1 MTGSS
6 GRLSLP
12 GSRLAV
18 VSEVHQLSRA
28 DARRIAVQ
36 AQQLQADRPTDL
48 MDLVRHLTVL
58 QVEPT
63 AAIAPSAQVVAWSR
77 LGSAFDP
84 EDLEAA
90 VATGA
95 LVELHNMLR
104 PRRGHRTVP
113 SRDGAWP
120 GPGEL
125 KDWQEGRRDW
135 LVANDDCRR
144 DILEKLYDEGPL
156 PTRELPD
163 TTLLPWE
170 SSGWNNDRSRRM
182 LLDLLVQ
189 RGEVATAGYE
199 GRERL
204 WDLAERVY
212 PDVPVVPAGRGAA
225 HPGDPPAH
233 APSALP
239 APAVSEVPGEPNY
252 VGEVGEPAVVE
263 GVRGKWRVDPA
274 YLDAPLDAR
283 TALLSP
289 LDRLVFDR
297 KRMAELFEF
306 DYQLEMY
313 KPAAKR
319 RWGYWALPILVGDRL
334 VGKVDATADRDA
346 GVLRVDAVHE
356 DAPFDDPTR
365 AAVDAELESLATWLD
380 LEITHPAE

>member
-1 MTGSS
+1 M
-6 GRLSLP
+6 
-12 GSRLAV
+12 A
-18 VSEVHQLSRA
+18 QL
-28 DARRIAVQ
+28 
-36 AQQLQADRPTDL
+36 LQADRPTGL

-77 LGSAFDP
+77 LGAGFDP
-84 EDLEAA
+84 ADLDTA

-95 LVELHNMLR
+95 LVELRSMLR
-104 PRRGHRTVP
+104 PAEDISLFRAELA
-113 SRDGAWP
+113 AWP

-135 LVANDDCRR
+135 LEANSDCRR

-189 RGEVATAGYE
+189 CGEVASAGYE

-212 PDVPVVPAGRGAA
+212 PDDPVVPLEEALQVRATRRLAA
-225 HPGDPPAH
+225 LGIAR
-233 APSALP
+233 ARSA
-239 APAVSEVPGEPNY
+239 EMPGEPND
-252 VGEVGEPAVVE
+252 VGEVGEAAVVG
-263 GVRGKWRVDPA
+263 GVRGTWRVDPS
-274 YLDAPLDAR
+274 YLDAPLDGRA
-283 TALLSP
+283 ALLSP
-289 LDRLVFDR
+289 LDRLVMDR
-297 KRMAELFEF
+297 KRMTEIFEF

-319 RWGYWALPILVGDRL
+319 RWGYWALPILYDDRL
-334 VGKVDATADRDA
+334 VGKLDATADREA

-356 DAPFDDPTR
+356 DEPFDRATR
-365 AAVDAELESLATWLD
+365 AAIDAQIEELARWLD
-380 LEITHPAE
+380 LELQR

>member
-1 MTGSS
+1 MAGST
-6 GRLSLP
+6 LT
-12 GSRLAV
+12 V

-28 DARRIAVQ
+28 DARRIAVR
-36 AQQLQADRPTDL
+36 AQLLHADRPTDL

-77 LGSAFDP
+77 LGPAFDP

-95 LVELHNMLR
+95 LVELHSMLR
-104 PRRGHRTVP
+104 PAEDIALFR
-113 SRDGAWP
+113 AEMALWP

-135 LVANDDCRR
+135 LETNDDCRR

-199 GRERL
+199 GRDRL

-212 PDVPVVPAGRGAA
+212 PDDPVVPL
-225 HPGDPPAH
+225 DE
-233 APSALP
+233 ALHTR
-239 APAVSEVPGEPNY
+239 ATRRLTALGVARARSTEVPGEPNY
-252 VGEVGEPAVVE
+252 VGEVGEPAVIE
-263 GVRGKWRVDPA
+263 GVRGKWRVDPS
-274 YLDAPLDAR
+274 YLEAPLDGR

-319 RWGYWALPILVGDRL
+319 RWGYWALPVLVGDRL
-334 VGKVDATADRDA
+334 VGKVDATAERDK
-346 GVLRVDAVHE
+346 GVLRVDAIHDDE
-356 DAPFDDPTR
+356 PFDPETR
-365 AAVDAELESLATWLD
+365 DLIEAELDSLALWLGLEPD
-380 LEITHPAE
+380 LPG

>member
-1 MTGSS
+1 M
-6 GRLSLP
+6 
-12 GSRLAV
+12 
-18 VSEVHQLSRA
+18 SEVHHLSRA
-28 DARRIAVQ
+28 DARRIAIR
-36 AQQLQADRPTDL
+36 AQLLHADRPTDL
-48 MDLVRHLTVL
+48 IDLVRHLTVL

-77 LGSAFDP
+77 LGSAFDA

-95 LVELHNMLR
+95 LVELHSMLR
-104 PRRGHRTVP
+104 PAEDIALFRAEMA
-113 SRDGAWP
+113 AWP
-120 GPGEL
+120 GPGAL

-135 LVANDDCRR
+135 LEANDDCRR

-189 RGEVATAGYE
+189 RGEVASAGYE

-212 PDVPVVPAGRGAA
+212 PDDLVVPL
-225 HPGDPPAH
+225 DE
-233 APSALP
+233 ALHIR
-239 APAVSEVPGEPNY
+239 ATRRITALGIARSRSTEVPGEPNY

-274 YLDAPLDAR
+274 YLEAPLDGR

-334 VGKVDATADRDA
+334 VGKLDATADRDA

-356 DAPFDDPTR
+356 DEPFDTSTST
-365 AAVDAELESLATWLD
+365 AVDSEIDQLASWLGLELG
-380 LEITHPAE
+380 

>member
-1 MTGSS
+1 MLRST
-6 GRLSLP
+6 LT
-12 GSRLAV
+12 V

-36 AQQLQADRPTDL
+36 AQLLQAARPTDL
-48 MDLVRHLTVL
+48 MDLVRHLTLL

-77 LGSAFDP
+77 LGSTFEP

-90 VATGA
+90 IATGA
-95 LVELHNMLR
+95 LVELHSMLR
-104 PRRGHRTVP
+104 PAEDIALFRAEMAV
-113 SRDGAWP
+113 WP

-135 LVANDDCRR
+135 LEANGDCRR

-189 RGEVATAGYE
+189 RGEVASAGYE

-212 PDVPVVPAGRGAA
+212 PDVPVLPIEEALHIRATRRLAA
-225 HPGDPPAH
+225 VGIAR
-233 APSALP
+233 ARTT
-239 APAVSEVPGEPNY
+239 EVPGEPHH
-252 VGEVGEPAVVE
+252 VGEVGESAVIE
-263 GVRGKWRVDPA
+263 GVRGTWRIDPT
-274 YLDAPLDAR
+274 YLDAPLDGRA
-283 TALLSP
+283 ALLSP
-289 LDRLVFDR
+289 LDRLVMDR
-297 KRMAELFEF
+297 KRMTEVFEF
-306 DYQLEMY
+306 DYKLEMY
-313 KPAAKR
+313 TPVAKR
-319 RWGYWALPILVGDRL
+319 QWGYWALPILYDDRL
-334 VGKVDATADRDA
+334 VGKLDATADREA
-346 GVLRVDAVHE
+346 GVLRVDALHE
-356 DAPFDDPTR
+356 DEPFDRATR
-365 AAVDAELESLATWLD
+365 AAVDAQIEDLAMWLD
-380 LEITHPAE
+380 LELVFTE